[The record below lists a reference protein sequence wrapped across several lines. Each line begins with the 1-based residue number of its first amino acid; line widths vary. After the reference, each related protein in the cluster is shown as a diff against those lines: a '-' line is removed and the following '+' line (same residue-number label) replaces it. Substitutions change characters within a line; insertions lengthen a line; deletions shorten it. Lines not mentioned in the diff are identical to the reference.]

1 MNVFERA
8 LEDEIKKLI
17 LSSSSKSCDLDPIP
31 TSVLKNCLDISITPI
46 TDIINISMET
56 STFPQNFKEAHVRP
70 LLKKTSLS
78 KNELKNYRPVSNLSF
93 ISKILEKMVAN
104 RLQAHIKNNHLSNP
118 LQSAYRKH
126 HSTESALLKVH
137 NDIIMSMDKGEVT
150 ALTLIDF
157 SAAFDTIDHA
167 TLTDRLSDWY
177 GISGQSQIWFSSYL
191 QNRHQSVKIED
202 TFSDKVTLSY
212 GVPQGSVLGPVL
224 FTLYTTPLSA
234 IISSSDINHHL
245 YADDTQ
251 IYMSLSVSNAKESL
265 EKLQHCLM
273 GVSAWMTGSKLKL
286 NPSKTEFLPIGTKL
300 QRKKFLNNF
309 PCLFLGQDTN
319 PSTSV
324 KNLAVLFGSSLN
336 FQKHI
341 SQTCRVCFYHIR
353 DLRRIRKS
361 LSLDLAKRIAVAL
374 VSSKLDYCNSLFH
387 NMPEKDIARLQRIQ
401 NCLARVVTKAPR
413 FSRSVPILKRLH
425 LLPVKFRIYF
435 KICAITFRTLK
446 ENQPAY
452 LADLLVRPEC
462 SKYLRSTNSNRFV
475 VPRIKTKTGSRA
487 FSISGPALWN
497 ALPVPIRNAKTIL
510 TFRKLLKSHLFDLAS
525 PSAARLPV
533 DEPDLASIMTYDHAK
548 DLCASELGPLRI

>member
-1 MNVFERA
+1 
-8 LEDEIKKLI
+8 
-17 LSSSSKSCDLDPIP
+17 
-31 TSVLKNCLDISITPI
+31 
-46 TDIINISMET
+46 MET
-56 STFPQNFKEAHVRP
+56 STFHQNFKEAHVRP
-70 LLKKTSLS
+70 LLKKTSLP

-93 ISKILEKMVAN
+93 VSKILEKIVAN

-137 NDIIMSMDKGEVT
+137 NDIIISMDKGEVT
-150 ALTLIDF
+150 ALTLLDL

-167 TLTDRLSDWY
+167 TLTDILSDWY
-177 GISGQSQIWFSSYL
+177 GVSGQAQIWFSYL

-202 TFSDKVTLSY
+202 TFSDKVTPSY

-234 IISSSDINHHL
+234 NISSFDINHHL
-245 YADDTQ
+245 FGGDTQ

-273 GVSAWMTGSKLKL
+273 GVSAWMT
-286 NPSKTEFLPIGTKL
+286 
-300 QRKKFLNNF
+300 
-309 PCLFLGQDTN
+309 
-319 PSTSV
+319 
-324 KNLAVLFGSSLN
+324 
-336 FQKHI
+336 
-341 SQTCRVCFYHIR
+341 
-353 DLRRIRKS
+353 
-361 LSLDLAKRIAVAL
+361 
-374 VSSKLDYCNSLFH
+374 
-387 NMPEKDIARLQRIQ
+387 RLQRVQ

-425 LLPVKFRIYF
+425 WLPVKFRIHF

-446 ENQPAY
+446 ENQPSY
-452 LADLLVRPEC
+452 LADLLVRPKC

-497 ALPVPIRNAKTIL
+497 
-510 TFRKLLKSHLFDLAS
+510 SC
-525 PSAARLPV
+525 
-533 DEPDLASIMTYDHAK
+533 
-548 DLCASELGPLRI
+548 LCQYVMPKQS